1 MKLMLRKSFHTGRS
15 FGLAGFLI
23 ALIPLLSCEK
33 EPKDKNRIYKDE
45 LKDTSNVE
53 LITSDTAGLSCP
65 YRTPEFRIDKEND
78 LLKFLAVGY
87 EGRAVAKFPLGD
99 LAPEL
104 QDAESFSVKLRFKG
118 EFDPYNHR
126 FGGGPIIQLSHD
138 KVYRY
143 DPSQEEVIEQRL
155 EAPNSLTIKADRAL
169 SNFKVRMDGED
180 NVTQFFALE
189 EPENEDDL
197 ILTVGVEG
205 GSNRTRNCDTAKIQL
220 DAIEVFVR

>member
-1 MKLMLRKSFHTGRS
+1 MLQKKLPTGKAT
-15 FGLAGFLI
+15 GLACFLI
-23 ALIPLLSCEK
+23 LLIAFSSCEK
-33 EPKDKNRIYKDE
+33 ELKEKNKVYEDE

-53 LITSDTAGLSCP
+53 LKTSDTAGFSCP

-87 EGRAVAKFPLGD
+87 EGRAMAKFPLGD

-104 QDAESFSVKLRFKG
+104 QDAESFSIKLRFKG
-118 EFDPYNHR
+118 EFDPYNYR

-143 DPSQEEVIEQRL
+143 DPSQEEVIDQRL
-155 EAPNSLTIKADRAL
+155 EAPNNLTIKADRPL

-205 GSNRTRNCDTAKIQL
+205 GSNRQGNCDAAKIQL